1 MHTLSYKQSTYLILT
16 VIFTQI
22 LHIAC
27 MHIELMQNVLSVE
40 PVDFQTWSYLLI
52 IAIGL
57 LLVVEAEK
65 YLRRH
70 FSKIGVQ

>member
-1 MHTLSYKQSTYLILT
+1 
-16 VIFTQI
+16 
-22 LHIAC
+22 